1 MHMPTMRWLA
11 AAPVGRVLAARVLAG
26 RVLAGPV
33 LAGAVLAGL
42 SLAAC
47 GTQQAATTTSSATQA
62 ASSPASSPSTSPA
75 RPGGVLCRDTA
86 AVTRLVV
93 TRVNALP
100 QNHLHFAVPAG
111 VTISDP
117 ATARGVAQAIC
128 GLPAMP
134 HGQLMSCP
142 ADLGVSYRLSFA
154 AGRAAFPVVTIT
166 AGGCGGVS
174 GAGPVRRATS
184 ATFWTDLAKA
194 LGAPHPGAAT
204 LQGTS

>member
-1 MHMPTMRWLA
+1 MGMPTMRWAA
-11 AAPVGRVLAARVLAG
+11 AAPAG
-26 RVLAGPV
+26 RVLAGT
-33 LAGAVLAGL
+33 ALAGL
-42 SLAAC
+42 ALAAC
-47 GTQQAATTTSSATQA
+47 GTQQAASTSSATQA

-75 RPGGVLCRDTA
+75 SPARTGGLLCRDTA

-93 TRVNALP
+93 TRVTALP
-100 QNHLHFAVPAG
+100 QNHLHFAIPAG
-111 VTISDP
+111 VTIANP
-117 ATARGVAQAIC
+117 ATARGVAEAIC

-134 HGQLMSCP
+134 HGQVMSCP

-154 AGRAAFPVVTIT
+154 AGRAAFPVVTVT

-184 ATFWTDLAKA
+184 AAFWTDLARA
-194 LGAPHPGAAT
+194 LGAPHPGAAA

>member
-1 MHMPTMRWLA
+1 MGMPTMRRAA
-11 AAPVGRVLAARVLAG
+11 AAPAARVLAG
-26 RVLAGPV
+26 A
-33 LAGAVLAGL
+33 ALAGL
-42 SLAAC
+42 ALAAC
-47 GTQQAATTTSSATQA
+47 GTQQAASTSSATQA

-75 RPGGVLCRDTA
+75 RAGGLLCRDTA

-93 TRVNALP
+93 TRVTALP
-100 QNHLHFAVPAG
+100 QNHLHFAIPAG
-111 VTISDP
+111 VTIANP
-117 ATARGVAQAIC
+117 ATARGVAEAIC

-134 HGQLMSCP
+134 HGQVMSCP

-154 AGRAAFPVVTIT
+154 AGRAAFPVVTVT

-184 ATFWTDLAKA
+184 AAFWTDLARA
-194 LGAPHPGAAT
+194 LGAPHPGAAA

>member
-1 MHMPTMRWLA
+1 MHMPTMRLMA
-11 AAPVGRVLAARVLAG
+11 AAA
-26 RVLAGPV
+26 
-33 LAGAVLAGL
+33 AGL
-42 SLAAC
+42 ALAAC
-47 GTQQAATTTSSATQA
+47 GTQQAATTSSATQA
-62 ASSPASSPSTSPA
+62 ASSPVSSPSPSPA

-93 TRVNALP
+93 TRANALP

-117 ATARGVAQAIC
+117 ATARSVAQAIC

-154 AGRAAFPVVTIT
+154 AGRAAFPVVTVT

-184 ATFWTDLAKA
+184 ATFWMDLAKA
-194 LGAPHPGAAT
+194 LGAPHPGAAA

>member
-1 MHMPTMRWLA
+1 MGMPTMRLA
-11 AAPVGRVLAARVLAG
+11 AT
-26 RVLAGPV
+26 
-33 LAGAVLAGL
+33 AVAGL
-42 SLAAC
+42 ALAAC
-47 GTQQAATTTSSATQA
+47 GTQQAATTSSATQA
-62 ASSPASSPSTSPA
+62 ASSPASSTSPA
-75 RPGGVLCRDTA
+75 RAGGLLCRDTA

-93 TRVNALP
+93 TRVTALP

-117 ATARGVAQAIC
+117 AAARGVAEAVC

-134 HGQLMSCP
+134 HGQVMSCP

-154 AGRAAFPVVTIT
+154 AGRAAFPVVTVS

-184 ATFWTDLAKA
+184 ATFWTELARA
-194 LGAPHPGAAT
+194 LGAPHPNAAA
-204 LQGTS
+204 LQGT

>member
-1 MHMPTMRWLA
+1 MGMPTMRWAA
-11 AAPVGRVLAARVLAG
+11 AAPAG
-26 RVLAGPV
+26 RVLAGT
-33 LAGAVLAGL
+33 ALAGL
-42 SLAAC
+42 ALAAC
-47 GTQQAATTTSSATQA
+47 GTQQAASTSSATQA

-75 RPGGVLCRDTA
+75 RAGGLLCRDTA

-93 TRVNALP
+93 TRVTALP
-100 QNHLHFAVPAG
+100 QNHLHFAIPAG
-111 VTISDP
+111 VTIANP
-117 ATARGVAQAIC
+117 ATARGVAEAIC

-134 HGQLMSCP
+134 HGQVMSCP

-154 AGRAAFPVVTIT
+154 AGRAAFPVVTVT

-184 ATFWTDLAKA
+184 AAFWTDLARA
-194 LGAPHPGAAT
+194 LGAPHPGAAA

>member
-1 MHMPTMRWLA
+1 MGMPTMRWAA
-11 AAPVGRVLAARVLAG
+11 AAPAG
-26 RVLAGPV
+26 RVLAGT
-33 LAGAVLAGL
+33 ALAGL
-42 SLAAC
+42 ALAAC
-47 GTQQAATTTSSATQA
+47 GTQQAASTSSATQA

-75 RPGGVLCRDTA
+75 SPVRAGGLLCRDTA

-93 TRVNALP
+93 TRVTALP
-100 QNHLHFAVPAG
+100 QNHLHFAIPAG
-111 VTISDP
+111 VTIANP
-117 ATARGVAQAIC
+117 ATARGVAEAIC

-134 HGQLMSCP
+134 HGQVMSCP

-154 AGRAAFPVVTIT
+154 AGRAAFPVVTVT

-184 ATFWTDLAKA
+184 AAFWTDLARA
-194 LGAPHPGAAT
+194 LGAPHPGAAA